1 MKVLKQFNIHSQKM
15 NLDPNLKLH
24 IKINTKWITN
34 LNVKCNIIKFL
45 EENVREN
52 HQDLELGEQILEV
65 KRKAQSIKGKEISKL
80 RLHQKFQT
88 FALQKT
94 LLRE

>member
-34 LNVKCNIIKFL
+34 LNVKYNIIKFL

-65 KRKAQSIKGKEISKL
+65 ERKAQSIEGKKISKL
-80 RLHQKFQT
+80 RLHQKF
-88 FALQKT
+88 
-94 LLRE
+94 